1 MKFCWIILLFIYQ
14 VLSRLSFIS
23 ALGMMTRITSQV
35 SSFQTTELLTFVAA
49 GEVMAGEWRALADSP
64 LFCALARQNRP
75 LRRRQIV
82 GFALFPF
89 LIFSW
94 SPTRS
99 ISPYVSL
106 DDGTNS
112 WASQRKVKLFCGVVF
127 YDLTLWVITQ
137 LFRAIKVKS
146 LFARIQEWYTVN
158 SLKGTQI
165 NQEGYK
171 VGFHS
176 HQR

>member
-1 MKFCWIILLFIYQ
+1 MKFCWNVLVFIYQ

-35 SSFQTTELLTFVAA
+35 SSFQTSELLTFRSWQFCSREA
-49 GEVMAGEWRALADSP
+49 MAEQWRPLADSP
-64 LFCALARQNRP
+64 LICALARQNRP

-82 GFALFPF
+82 GFAFFPF

-99 ISPYVSL
+99 ISPYLSL
-106 DDGTNS
+106 DDCTHS

-127 YDLTLWVITQ
+127 YDLTLRVITQ
-137 LFRAIKVKS
+137 LFRATKVKS
-146 LFARIQEWYTVN
+146 LSARIQEWYTVN
-158 SLKGTQI
+158 SLKGTHI

-171 VGFHS
+171 AWTA
-176 HQR
+176 